1 MKAVMTDITKMRSE
15 LMMKRRTPFEGYN
28 ELARIQ
34 HQRARSDAM
43 IHQST
48 RTHARGKVPGPKASQ
63 QDGGDRVIG
72 AEVGVRDQVEEEGHL
87 AQGCFF
93 IGPTSASK
101 LTAPHTREKG
111 APEGLMVVRR

>member
-1 MKAVMTDITKMRSE
+1 MELTAEHHSHAHTRAV
-15 LMMKRRTPFEGYN
+15 
-28 ELARIQ
+28 
-34 HQRARSDAM
+34 
-43 IHQST
+43 
-48 RTHARGKVPGPKASQ
+48 KVPGPKASQ

-101 LTAPHTREKG
+101 LTAPHTREEKG

>member
-15 LMMKRRTPFEGYN
+15 LTMNRRKPFEGYN

-43 IHQST
+43 SHQSARHGT
-48 RTHARGKVPGPKASQ
+48 HRHTHAVKVPGPKASQ

-93 IGPTSASK
+93 
-101 LTAPHTREKG
+101 
-111 APEGLMVVRR
+111 